1 MLLGFFSEIGENVM
15 GTGIYT
21 LESDKDRDKTALSI
35 LEKLHV
41 PDG

>member
-1 MLLGFFSEIGENVM
+1 MDMFPLVVIPEVTFNV
-15 GTGIYT
+15 
-21 LESDKDRDKTALSI
+21 ALSI